1 MEAKNNNSQSVE
13 ESKSEADNIQPRNV
27 PNEVEQEVKTA
38 DLTKKFFDEVI
49 ANSKTIPHDP
59 KFPFIPWY
67 GEHLQKWR
75 KDNSNA
81 TFEEWIAENNTRVQK
96 NRKWKE
102 CFGITSAILGIGIG
116 VGVVFGA
123 PAWLAAFGAIA
134 ALVNGGISIWKGAQ
148 LNRDIEGRGYLLK
161 SMEDTMHHIIADLH
175 TKIDAFQNVEE
186 KT

>member
-1 MEAKNNNSQSVE
+1 M
-13 ESKSEADNIQPRNV
+13 DC
-27 PNEVEQEVKTA
+27 
-38 DLTKKFFDEVI
+38 
-49 ANSKTIPHDP
+49 
-59 KFPFIPWY
+59 
-67 GEHLQKWR
+67 R
-75 KDNSNA
+75 KQYTSA
-81 TFEEWIAENNTRVQK
+81 K

-161 SMEDTMHHIIADLH
+161 SIEDTMHHIIADLH
-175 TKIDAFQNVEE
+175 TKIDAFQNV
-186 KT
+186 